1 MQYYDTKYTKELIKL
16 EKKLGKEAG
25 ELNRVLKEIDDLQKE
40 IDDLQKEE
48 SVVFKELNGK
58 RKWEWSD
65 AEQFP
70 TKLSVGF
77 SIIPIIIVC
86 YFMINHPMY
95 IFHAFLVLFIIEIIV
110 AIFTGI
116 GYQIFVR
123 SMCEGETKRLK
134 GLEKREKEI
143 RNKLGSLGELKYE
156 LEKLKPELELEVINN
171 KANADLEK
179 LEYDKKKYEDIFK
192 FLRSRVDASIA
203 DARVYNNRFMAGQR
217 FGYTVLNTGIIYVK
231 DLDLWIDYDREIN
244 PSQEEKYSFYNNGY
258 QYLRNVSECSM
269 LSVILRKEIDEYI
282 RKKYA
287 DELAQFKIDV
297 YRRNIETY
305 KTFEKYKTYETA
317 RLVYDD
323 FVCDASGK
331 ISVSG
336 EGFYP
341 IIVMFSIIRL
351 NKAYKDQ
358 STMKPMF

>member
-1 MQYYDTKYTKELIKL
+1 MKL
-16 EKKLGKEAG
+16 EKYLGKEAE
-25 ELNRVLKEIDDLQKE
+25 ELNRVLKE

-58 RKWEWSD
+58 RRWEWSD

-70 TKLSVGF
+70 TKLYVGF
-77 SIIPIIIVC
+77 IIIPTIIVC
-86 YFMINHPMY
+86 YFIINHPMY
-95 IFHAFLVLFIIEIIV
+95 IFHAFLVMFIIDLIV

-116 GYQIFVR
+116 GYQIFVK
-123 SMCEGETKRLK
+123 SMYKAETKRLEE
-134 GLEKREKEI
+134 LEKRKKDIPEKL
-143 RNKLGSLGELKYE
+143 RSLYKLKDE
-156 LEKLKPELELEVINN
+156 LEIKVMNN

-179 LEYDKKKYEDIFK
+179 LEYDKRKYEDIFK

-203 DARVYNNRFMAGQR
+203 DARPYNNRFMEDQR
-217 FGYTVLNTGIIYVK
+217 FGYTVLNTGIIYIK
-231 DLDLWIDYDREIN
+231 NLYLWIDYDGNIRS
-244 PSQEEKYSFYNNGY
+244 SQEEKYSFYNNGY
-258 QYLRNVSECSM
+258 QYLKNVSECSM

-297 YRRNIETY
+297 YRQHMGIYRGSKN
-305 KTFEKYKTYETA
+305 YETA

-336 EGFYP
+336 EEVDP
-341 IIVMFSIIRL
+341 IIVKFSIIRL

>member
-1 MQYYDTKYTKELIKL
+1 MWYLQYYDTKYTKELIKL

-25 ELNRVLKEIDDLQKE
+25 ELNRVLKE

-143 RNKLGSLGELKYE
+143 ESKLRSLYNLKG
-156 LEKLKPELELEVINN
+156 ELELEIINN

-179 LEYDKKKYEDIFK
+179 LSYDKEKYEDILK
-192 FLRSRVDASIA
+192 FLKNCVDANFAYGNSW
-203 DARVYNNRFMAGQR
+203 DNRNKFMKKEHFA
-217 FGYTVLNTGIIYVK
+217 YTVLNTGISYFSYECIFSILRECELNCNK
-231 DLDLWIDYDREIN
+231 YD
-244 PSQEEKYSFYNNGY
+244 EKYSFHNNGY
-258 QYLRNVSECSM
+258 QYLRNISECSM
-269 LSVILRKEIDEYI
+269 LSVILRKEIEKYI

-287 DELAQFKIDV
+287 NELVEFTI
-297 YRRNIETY
+297 
-305 KTFEKYKTYETA
+305 YEN
-317 RLVYDD
+317 RFPMDMVGYDD
-323 FVCDASGK
+323 FRVYNDFGCDTSGK
-331 ISVSG
+331 ISFSG
-336 EGFYP
+336 EGVRS
-341 IIVMFSIIRL
+341 ILVNFSMIRL
-351 NKAYKDQ
+351 NKYYKDQ
-358 STMKPMF
+358 STMKSMF

>member
-1 MQYYDTKYTKELIKL
+1 MKL
-16 EKKLGKEAG
+16 EKYLGKEAE

-58 RKWEWSD
+58 RKWEWSYVY
-65 AEQFP
+65 EVP
-70 TKLSVGF
+70 TKFYVGF
-77 SIIPIIIVC
+77 GIIQIIIACCFLINTHMMYFFQTMLVC
-86 YFMINHPMY
+86 FITTF
-95 IFHAFLVLFIIEIIV
+95 IVVLF
-110 AIFTGI
+110 TSI
-116 GYQIFVR
+116 GYQIYGK
-123 SMCEGETKRLK
+123 SMYKAETRRLER
-134 GLEKREKEI
+134 LEKREKEI
-143 RNKLGSLGELKYE
+143 RNKLGSLGNLKYE

-179 LEYDKKKYEDIFK
+179 LEYDKRRYEDIFK

-203 DARVYNNRFMAGQR
+203 DERTYNNRFMAGQR

-231 DLDLWIDYDREIN
+231 DLDLWIDYDREVN

-269 LSVILRKEIDEYI
+269 LSVILRKEIEEYI

-358 STMKPMF
+358 STMKSMF